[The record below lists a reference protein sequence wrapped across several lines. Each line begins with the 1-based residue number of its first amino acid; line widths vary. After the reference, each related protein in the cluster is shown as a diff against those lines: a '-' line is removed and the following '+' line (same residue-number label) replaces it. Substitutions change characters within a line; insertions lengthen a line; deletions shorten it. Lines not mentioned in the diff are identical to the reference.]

1 MDGHIT
7 HMSTLFSGRL
17 RKDEEEREREGRR
30 RKGIVHGRHRR
41 HYCTRVNTER
51 ANELVN
57 EERGAH
63 VAYIIISLYA
73 IYHIYI
79 LYIHT

>member
-1 MDGHIT
+1 MDTPRTCRRSFLENCVKTG
-7 HMSTLFSGRL
+7 
-17 RKDEEEREREGRR
+17 KKEEEKEEEERD
-30 RKGIVHGRHRR
+30 GIVHGRHRR